1 MCALVTGVQ
10 TCALPISGRQG
21 DPGSSQAITAI
32 DDELY
37 TLFAPRAAKLVQ
49 STAKASPV
57 EGRAADIPRRLAPG
71 AAERRHAASRPQP
84 QSSDA
89 PPQQPIALSAP
100 HTRRA
105 SFRERLCQSTS
116 HPRDAVSLKKQPS
129 QIN

>member
-49 STAKASPV
+49 STAKAWPV
-57 EGRAADIPRRLAPG
+57 EGRAADIPRRLAQG
-71 AAERRHAASRPQP
+71 AAERRHAAIRRQTE
-84 QSSDA
+84 
-89 PPQQPIALSAP
+89 LSE
-100 HTRRA
+100 
-105 SFRERLCQSTS
+105 ERLQKTKIGRA
-116 HPRDAVSLKKQPS
+116 HV
-129 QIN
+129 